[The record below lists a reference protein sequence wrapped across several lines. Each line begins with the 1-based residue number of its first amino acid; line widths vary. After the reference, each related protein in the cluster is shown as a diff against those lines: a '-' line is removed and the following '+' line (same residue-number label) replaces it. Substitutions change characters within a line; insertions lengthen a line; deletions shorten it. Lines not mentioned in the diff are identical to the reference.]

1 VSRPHALITG
11 GSSGIGLAIAR
22 RLIADTDLTL
32 VARGGERLAAARE
45 ALLRGC
51 SDTTA
56 RVLTISADV
65 SVRGEAESAVAQAL
79 AALGAPSLI
88 VTSAGI
94 AIPGYFDEVPVDV
107 FERTIAVNYLGTV
120 YVVKA
125 AVPAMKAA
133 GGRIVMI
140 SSGAG
145 LIGVFGYTPYS
156 PTKFALRGFA
166 EALHA
171 ELRHEGIAVS
181 IAFPPDTDTP
191 QLKDEER
198 TKPAETRVMTARAG
212 LWSADAV
219 ADRILKGVSRG
230 AFAITPGFELTALY
244 RFGSLISPLV
254 QWSWAKQVER
264 MRRGAAPTRHKEQA

>member
-1 VSRPHALITG
+1 MSRPHALITG
-11 GSSGIGLAIAR
+11 GSSGIGLALAR
-22 RLIADTDLTL
+22 RLIADGMNLTL
-32 VARGGERLAAARE
+32 VARGGERLEAARQT
-45 ALLRGC
+45 LLREC
-51 SDTTA
+51 SESTA
-56 RVLTISADV
+56 RVLTVSADV
-65 SVRGEAESAVAQAL
+65 SVRAEAESAVATAI
-79 AALGAPSLI
+79 AALGAPRLV

-94 AIPGYFDEVPVDV
+94 ARPGYFGDVPVEV

-120 YVVKA
+120 YVIKA
-125 AVPAMKAA
+125 AVPAMKSA

-156 PTKFALRGFA
+156 PTKFALRGLA

-191 QLKDEER
+191 QLIDESR
-198 TKPAETRVMTARAG
+198 TKPTETHLMTARAG
-212 LWSADAV
+212 LWSAEAV
-219 ADRILKGVSRG
+219 ADRILKGVARG

-254 QWSWAKQVER
+254 QWGWAKQVAR
-264 MRRGAAPTRHKEQA
+264 MRRSGELATNKE

>member
-1 VSRPHALITG
+1 MKRPHALITG
-11 GSSGIGLAIAR
+11 GSSGIGLAIAQ
-22 RLIADTDLTL
+22 RLIADMDVTL
-32 VARGGERLAAARE
+32 VARGGERLAQARE
-45 ALLRGC
+45 ALLQGC
-51 SDTTA
+51 SDPAA
-56 RVLTISADV
+56 RVLAISADV

-79 AALGAPSLI
+79 AALGAPRLV

-94 AIPGYFDEVPVDV
+94 AVPGYFGEVPVDV

-120 YVVKA
+120 YVIKA
-125 AVPAMKAA
+125 AVPAMKSA

-145 LIGVFGYTPYS
+145 LIGVYGYTPYS

-191 QLKDEER
+191 QLVEEER
-198 TKPAETRVMTARAG
+198 TKPAETRLMTARAG

-219 ADRILKGVSRG
+219 AERILKGVSRG

-254 QWSWAKQVER
+254 QWSWAKQVAR
-264 MRRGAAPTRHKEQA
+264 MRRSAEPARNREQA

>member
-1 VSRPHALITG
+1 MSRPHALITG

-22 RLIADTDLTL
+22 RLVADGMNLTI
-32 VARGGERLAAARE
+32 VARGRERLEAAR
-45 ALLRGC
+45 ATLLRDC
-51 SDTTA
+51 DPSA
-56 RVLTISADV
+56 SVLTLGADV
-65 SVRGEAESAVAQAL
+65 SVRAEAEAAVAQAI
-79 AALGAPSLI
+79 AAHGAPQLI

-94 AIPGYFDEVPVDV
+94 ARPGYFDEVPVEV

-120 YVVKA
+120 YVTKA
-125 AVPAMKAA
+125 AVPSMKAA

-145 LIGVFGYTPYS
+145 LIGMFGYTPYS

-171 ELRHEGIAVS
+171 ELRHQGIAVS

-191 QLKDEER
+191 QLVDEAR
-198 TKPAETRVMTARAG
+198 TKPAETCLMTARAG

-219 ADRILKGVSRG
+219 AHRILKGVSNG
-230 AFAITPGFELTALY
+230 SFAITPGFELTALY
-244 RFGSLISPLV
+244 RFGSLIAPLV
-254 QWSWAKQVER
+254 QWGWARQVAR
-264 MRRGAAPTRHKEQA
+264 MRRSDELATNKE